1 MLSKNSAE
9 NVYGEVVDFKLML
22 QLLVLVFMIPM
33 LFLEIFSNMKS
44 LASFLRLSRTVRDNW
59 SLQKQ
64 LLRGHLQIKLP
75 LEILQNSRESTCVG
89 VSFLIKLL
97 TEGLETY

>member
-44 LASFLRLSRTVRDNW
+44 LASFLRLSRTVRDN
-59 SLQKQ
+59 
-64 LLRGHLQIKLP
+64 
-75 LEILQNSRESTCVG
+75 
-89 VSFLIKLL
+89 
-97 TEGLETY
+97 